1 MIGVDTNV
9 LVRLFVTDE
18 QNQHR
23 RAVKFF
29 AERTPDQPAFISL
42 VTVVEF
48 YWVMK
53 RSYRRSHDDVLAMLA
68 RIVTSED
75 AAVEAANDVLA
86 SIERSRMDGADFSD
100 LVIARSGELH
110 GCSHTVTFDKPAA
123 RHVPGMEL
131 LK

>member
-9 LVRLFVTDE
+9 LIRLFVTDE

-23 RAVKFF
+23 RAVTFF
-29 AERTPDQPAFISL
+29 AARTPDEPAFLSL

-53 RSYRRSHDDVLAMLA
+53 RSYRRSHDEVLAMLA

-75 AAVEAANDVLA
+75 AAVESAEEVLA
-86 SIERSRMDGADFSD
+86 SIESSRMDGADFSD
-100 LVIARSGELH
+100 VLIARSAELR

-123 RHVPGMEL
+123 KRVPGMEL